1 MLTFIL
7 GLLGAALGAYAEFIA
22 DSIGHFV
29 ATGGGSLWAWIVAA
43 AFLMSAYV
51 MLKRTVTNHALA
63 ALAIGLALGYL
74 SGTGLNWSLPL
85 PP

>member
-1 MLTFIL
+1 MLTFVMGVL
-7 GLLGAALGAYAEFIA
+7 GTALGAYAELIA

-29 ATGGGSLWAWIVAA
+29 ATGGGSLWAWIVAG
-43 AFLMSAYV
+43 AFLFSAYV
-51 MLKRTVTNHALA
+51 MLRRTAVNHALA